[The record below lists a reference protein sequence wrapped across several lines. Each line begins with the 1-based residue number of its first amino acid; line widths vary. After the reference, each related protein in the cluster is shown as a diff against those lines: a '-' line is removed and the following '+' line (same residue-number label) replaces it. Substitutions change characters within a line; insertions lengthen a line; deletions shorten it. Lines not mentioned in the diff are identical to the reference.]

1 MQWCYNSFVILSL
14 GVSPMRRREFI
25 ALVGG
30 AATWPLAA
38 RAQQGA
44 LPVIG
49 FLSSGSPNAYAHLL
63 TAFRRGLNETDY
75 VEHRNVGIEYRW
87 AEGQADRLSALANEL
102 VARQVAV
109 IVATG
114 GNAPALAAK
123 AATNTIPIVFT
134 GGGDPV
140 ALGLVTSLSRP
151 GGNATGASNISISID
166 AKRLE
171 ILRELVPSADKIAC
185 LRNPENANADTQLR
199 EVQAAAR
206 TLRQE
211 IFVVTASAVREL
223 DSAFASIVQQRAG
236 ALLVMSDPF
245 FNNIRDQLVAMA
257 AKHAM
262 PAMYPFREF
271 VSAGGL
277 INYGPSVADG
287 FRQAGVY
294 TGKILKGAKPADL
307 PVMLPTKFELVINL
321 KTANALGL
329 TVPPTL
335 LARADEVIE

>member
-1 MQWCYNSFVILSL
+1 
-14 GVSPMRRREFI
+14 MRRRKFI
-25 ALVGG
+25 ALVGFT
-30 AATWPLAA
+30 ATWPLAA
-38 RAQQGA
+38 SAQQGA

-63 TAFRRGLNETDY
+63 TAFRGGLNETDY

-87 AEGQADRLSALANEL
+87 AEGQADRLPALANEL
-102 VARQVAV
+102 VARQVTV

-166 AKRLE
+166 PKRLE

-211 IFVVTASAVREL
+211 IFIVTASAVREL
-223 DSAFASIVQQRAG
+223 DDAFASIDQQRAG

-245 FNNIRDQLVAMA
+245 FNNIRDQLVARA
-257 AKHAM
+257 AKHAI

-271 VSAGGL
+271 VLAGGL
-277 INYGPSVADG
+277 INYGPSVADA

-307 PVMLPTKFELVINL
+307 PVILPTKFELVINL
-321 KTANALGL
+321 KSAKTLGL
-329 TVPPTL
+329 DVPL
-335 LARADEVIE
+335 RLQQLADEVIE

>member
-1 MQWCYNSFVILSL
+1 
-14 GVSPMRRREFI
+14 MRRRKFI
-25 ALVGG
+25 ALVGF

-38 RAQQGA
+38 SAQQGA

-87 AEGQADRLSALANEL
+87 AEGQADRLPALANEL
-102 VARQVAV
+102 VARQVTV

-166 AKRLE
+166 PKRLE

-211 IFVVTASAVREL
+211 IFIVTASAVREL
-223 DSAFASIVQQRAG
+223 DNAFASIDQQRAG

-245 FNNIRDQLVAMA
+245 FNNIRDQLVARA
-257 AKHAM
+257 AKHAI

-271 VSAGGL
+271 VLAGGL
-277 INYGPSVADG
+277 INYGPSVADA

-321 KTANALGL
+321 KTAKTLGL
-329 TVPPTL
+329 DVPL
-335 LARADEVIE
+335 RLQQLADEVIE

>member
-1 MQWCYNSFVILSL
+1 
-14 GVSPMRRREFI
+14 MRRRKFI
-25 ALVGG
+25 ALVGFT
-30 AATWPLAA
+30 ATWPLVAS
-38 RAQQGA
+38 AQQGA

-75 VEHRNVGIEYRW
+75 VEHRNVSIEYRW
-87 AEGQADRLSALANEL
+87 AEGQADRLPALANEL
-102 VARQVAV
+102 VARQVTV

-166 AKRLE
+166 PKRLE
-171 ILRELVPSADKIAC
+171 ILRELVPRADKIAC

-211 IFVVTASAVREL
+211 IFIVTASAVREL
-223 DSAFASIVQQRAG
+223 DDAFASIDQQRAG

-245 FNNIRDQLVAMA
+245 FNNIRDQLVARA
-257 AKHAM
+257 AKHAI

-271 VSAGGL
+271 VLAGGL
-277 INYGPSVADG
+277 INYGPSVADA

-321 KTANALGL
+321 KTAKTLGL
-329 TVPPTL
+329 DVPL
-335 LARADEVIE
+335 RLQQLADEVIE